1 MVSNKTFLLNKPHQK
16 LMQNRCNNAIGAK
29 IKIKLIYTN
38 LSIINLLLIAHLL
51 CSIQSNI
58 NILEY
63 VHVNVCIICVN
74 INLPARFLNLSLT
87 SCTVYKVI

>member
-1 MVSNKTFLLNKPHQK
+1 
-16 LMQNRCNNAIGAK
+16 MQNRCYNAIGAK

-51 CSIQSNI
+51 YSIQSNI
-58 NILEY
+58 HILEY
-63 VHVNVCIICVN
+63 VHIHVCIIYIN

-87 SCTVYKVI
+87 SYIVYKVIYIY